1 MANVK
6 KVTASGDAVL
16 AGRTTIS
23 KIVLNGG
30 SAASTLIIFDGA
42 TQAEPGIDVGKLS
55 AVIGDTKELCYDGGQ
70 VFPNGISLTLVGAGA
85 VAYIYY

>member
-1 MANVK
+1 MANIK
-6 KVTASGDAVL
+6 KVTASADAVL
-16 AGRTTIS
+16 AGNRNIS

-30 SAASTLIIFDGA
+30 SAASTLTIFDGA
-42 TQAEPGIDVGKLS
+42 TQAAPGIDVGKLS
-55 AVIGDTKELCYDGGQ
+55 AVIGSTEELCFEGGQ